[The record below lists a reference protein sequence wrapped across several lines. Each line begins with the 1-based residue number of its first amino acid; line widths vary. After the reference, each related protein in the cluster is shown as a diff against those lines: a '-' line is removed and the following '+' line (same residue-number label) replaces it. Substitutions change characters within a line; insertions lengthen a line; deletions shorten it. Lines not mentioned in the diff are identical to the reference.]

1 MAAKEFSMK
10 PVDPEREF
18 TAETFNPG
26 NCVFP
31 AIGSNFTCRTL
42 CSGCCSWPKK
52 RVPPGTRFCPECFHR
67 WKVN

>member
-1 MAAKEFSMK
+1 MK

-18 TAETFNPG
+18 TAETINPG

-52 RVPPGTRFCPECFHR
+52 RVPPWNTLLSRVFPSMKSE
-67 WKVN
+67 

>member
-1 MAAKEFSMK
+1 MK

-42 CSGCCSWPKK
+42 CSGCCKLAEETGTPWNTLLS
-52 RVPPGTRFCPECFHR
+52 RVFPSMKSE
-67 WKVN
+67 